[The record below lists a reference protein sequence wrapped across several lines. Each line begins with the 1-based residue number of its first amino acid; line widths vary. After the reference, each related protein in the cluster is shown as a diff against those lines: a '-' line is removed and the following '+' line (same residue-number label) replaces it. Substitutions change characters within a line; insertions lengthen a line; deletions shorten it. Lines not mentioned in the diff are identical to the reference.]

1 MSVDDSRSGV
11 SCFRNF
17 LCSLQPRA
25 RNRFFVSFEI
35 LYCCPALKVKVNLSL
50 LRLFYMHRFK

>member
-1 MSVDDSRSGV
+1 MSVDDSRSV
-11 SCFRNF
+11 SLVSVTFCVLFNLGRGTG
-17 LCSLQPRA
+17 
-25 RNRFFVSFEI
+25 FVSFEI